1 MNQYPID
8 LAFPVRGRAIPTDH
22 AYQLYGAL
30 SRAIPALHGADW
42 IGIHGISGKRLETDK
57 LAIDARGVLRVRV
70 PPDRIAVLLALTGT
84 TIEIAGQAVEIGAPT
99 VHALRPVAT
108 LDARLV
114 VIRLTGG
121 VPKPFNAKTFE
132 SRFVAE
138 SQRQLVEHDIRGDL
152 ELSGRDS
159 LRVGGQRVIGY
170 SVRVHGLSPDHSLK
184 LQSIGLG
191 GKRTM
196 GCGLFRPARIREPAR
211 QVA

>member
-1 MNQYPID
+1 MNQHPID
-8 LAFPVRGRAIPTDH
+8 LAFPVRGRTIPTDH

-30 SRAIPALHGADW
+30 SRAIPAVHGADW
-42 IGIHGISGKRLETDK
+42 IGIHGIGGKRLDTGD

-70 PPDRIAVLLALTGT
+70 PSDRITMLLALTGT
-84 TIEIAGQAVEIGAPT
+84 TIEIAGHAVEIGAPT
-99 VHALRPVAT
+99 VHALAPVAT

-121 VPKPFNAKTFE
+121 VPKPFDRNVFE
-132 SRFVAE
+132 NRFIAE
-138 SQRQLVEHDIRGDL
+138 SQRQLVEHEIRGDL
-152 ELSGRDS
+152 DLSGRGS

-170 SVRVHGLSPDHSLK
+170 AIRIHGLSADHSLK
-184 LQSIGLG
+184 LQSVGIG

-196 GCGLFRPARIREPAR
+196 GCGLFRPARIREAAR

>member
-8 LAFPVRGRAIPTDH
+8 LAFPVRGRAIPADH

-42 IGIHGISGKRLETDK
+42 IGIHGIAGKRLDAGRLGIE
-57 LAIDARGVLRVRV
+57 ARGVMRVRI
-70 PPDRIAVLLALTGT
+70 PADRVTALLGLIGA
-84 TIEIAGQAVEIGAPT
+84 TIEIAGEAVAIGAPS
-99 VHALRPVAT
+99 VHVLTPVAT

-121 VPKPFNAKTFE
+121 IPKPFNVKAFE

-138 SQRQLVEHDIRGDL
+138 CQRQLAEHDIRGDL
-152 ELSGRDS
+152 ELSGRGS

-170 SVRVHGLSPDHSLK
+170 AVRVHGLSPDHSLK
-184 LQSIGLG
+184 LQSVGLG

-196 GCGLFRPARIREPAR
+196 GCGLFRPARIRAAAR

>member
-1 MNQYPID
+1 MHQYPID
-8 LAFPVRGRAIPTDH
+8 LAFPVRGRAVPTDH

-30 SRAIPALHGADW
+30 SRGIPALHGADW
-42 IGIHGISGKRLETDK
+42 IGIHGIAGKRLDARR
-57 LAIDARGVLRVRV
+57 LGIDARGVLRVRI
-70 PPDRIAVLLALTGT
+70 PPDRITLLLGLTGA
-84 TIEIAGQAVEIGAPT
+84 TIELAGQGVEIGAPS
-99 VHALRPVAT
+99 VHALTPVAT

-138 SQRQLVEHDIRGDL
+138 CQRQLVEHDIRGDL
-152 ELSGRDS
+152 ELSGRGS

-170 SVRVHGLSPDHSLK
+170 AVRVHGLSPDHSLK

-211 QVA
+211 HVA